1 MGLDMYLEARKYFS
15 KVSFTQIS
23 ISETPL
29 PDYQKIASLFPP
41 NADEF
46 GESTGATIDLTIGYW
61 RKANQIHAWFVRE
74 CGGGVDE
81 CQRTPVRDGKLRELK
96 VVIEFLLDIKDLPTA
111 GDEIEKLLP
120 TQSGFFFGSTEIDE
134 YYWNDL
140 RRTLD
145 ILNKAIELEEQYGCS
160 IAYQASW

>member
-15 KVSFTQIS
+15 KVNFRTDSDDV
-23 ISETPL
+23 L
-29 PDYQKIASLFPP
+29 PNYQTIASLFPP
-41 NADEF
+41 DADEF

-74 CGGGVDE
+74 CGGGIDE
-81 CQRTPVRDGKLRELK
+81 CQRIPVADGKLRELK
-96 VVIEFLLDIKDLPTA
+96 VVIEYLIDIADLPSV
-111 GDEIEKLLP
+111 GEEIDKLLP

-134 YYWNDL
+134 YYWHDL
-140 RRTLD
+140 TRTLD
-145 ILNKAIELEEQYGCS
+145 ILNKAIVLEEEHNCS

>member
-15 KVSFTQIS
+15 KINFRTDSDEI
-23 ISETPL
+23 L
-29 PDYQKIASLFPP
+29 ADYMAIEKLFPAD
-41 NADEF
+41 ADEF
-46 GESTGATIDLTIGYW
+46 GENTGATIDLTIGYW

-81 CQRTPVRDGKLRELK
+81 CQRIPVRDGKLRELK
-96 VVIEFLLDIKDLPTA
+96 VVIEYLIDIADLPSV
-111 GDEIEKLLP
+111 GEEIEKLLP
-120 TQSGFFFGSTEIDE
+120 TQAGFFFGSTEIDE
-134 YYWNDL
+134 YYWHDL

-145 ILNKAIELEEQYGCS
+145 ILNKAIMLEEEHNCS

>member
-15 KVSFTQIS
+15 KIDFRKDGEEV
-23 ISETPL
+23 L
-29 PDYQKIASLFPP
+29 PDYQKIANLFPSG
-41 NADEF
+41 ADEF
-46 GESTGATIDLTIGYW
+46 GEHTGATIDLTIGYW

-74 CGGGVDE
+74 CAGGVDE
-81 CQRTPVRDGKLRELK
+81 CQRIPVRDGKLRELK
-96 VVIEFLLDIKDLPTA
+96 VIIEFLIDIKDLPTA
-111 GDEIEKLLP
+111 GEEIDKLLP

-134 YYWNDL
+134 YYWHDL

-145 ILNKAIELEEQYGCS
+145 ILNKAIELEEEYDCS

>member
-15 KVSFTQIS
+15 KINFRTESDDV
-23 ISETPL
+23 L
-29 PDYQKIASLFPP
+29 PNYQTIASLFPAG
-41 NADEF
+41 ADEF
-46 GESTGATIDLTIGYW
+46 GENTGATIDLTIGYW

-74 CGGGVDE
+74 CANGVDE
-81 CQRTPVRDGKLRELK
+81 CQPTPVRDGKLRELK
-96 VVIEFLLDIKDLPTA
+96 VIIEFLLDIKDLPNA
-111 GDEIEKLLP
+111 PKEIEKLLP

-145 ILNKAIELEEQYGCS
+145 ILNKAIELEENEDCS
-160 IAYQASW
+160 IIYQASW

>member
-15 KVSFTQIS
+15 KMNFRVE
-23 ISETPL
+23 SEDVL
-29 PDYQKIASLFPP
+29 PDYQAIANLFPAG
-41 NADEF
+41 ADEF
-46 GESTGATIDLTIGYW
+46 GENTGATIDLTIGYW

-74 CGGGVDE
+74 CAGGVDE

-96 VVIEFLLDIKDLPTA
+96 VIIEFLLDIKDLSTA
-111 GDEIEKLLP
+111 GEEIEKLLP

-145 ILNKAIELEEQYGCS
+145 ILNKAIELEEEHGCS